1 MFRDVIEGLDNVVD
15 SEIPQGSVI
24 LVAGSPGTLKSG
36 LTYNILS
43 NHLKNHPDEFGM
55 YVTLEE
61 STESHLKNMH
71 SLGISV
77 PENLLISDYTD
88 IRERFESK
96 GSPPNIVQMINGVL
110 EYFKNEKGEKFTVF
124 GLDSINALYS
134 LIDTEDLRIKM
145 FHFFKNLREKYLTSI
160 IIQEIPEFTVR
171 PGFSSRPFNEA
182 FMVDGL
188 IRTGEVESQQD
199 VMLYMQIKKLRSTK
213 HSRKK
218 HLMEIGESGIS
229 ILGPIFT

>member
-1 MFRDVIEGLDNVVD
+1 MFRDALEGLDNVID
-15 SEIPQGSVI
+15 TEIPNGSVI
-24 LVAGSPGTLKSG
+24 LIAGSPGTLKSG

-43 NHLKNHPDEFGM
+43 NHLRNHPDEFGI

-61 STESHLKNMH
+61 STESHLKNMN
-71 SLGISV
+71 SLGIEV

-96 GSPPNIVQMINGVL
+96 GSPPNIIQMLNGVL
-110 EYFKNEKGEKFTVF
+110 EYFKNEKGNEFTVF
-124 GLDSINALYS
+124 GFDSLNALYS
-134 LIDTEDLRIKM
+134 LIDMENLRVKM
-145 FHFFKNLREKYLTSI
+145 FHFFKNMREKDLTTI
-160 IIQEIPEFTVR
+160 LIAEIPELTTKPNFRKTI
-171 PGFSSRPFNEA
+171 NEA

-188 IRTGEVESQQD
+188 IRTGEIESQQD
-199 VMLYMQIKKLRSTK
+199 VMLYMQIKKMRATR